1 MNKKKS
7 CIDTRLEIKN
17 IIEHTLKIM
26 KYSVNSCV
34 ISPKETGDFLA
45 KYKKSKLIQITFF
58 SKTDGRSPKSLL
70 KQKER

>member
-1 MNKKKS
+1 
-7 CIDTRLEIKN
+7 
-17 IIEHTLKIM
+17 M

-70 KQKER
+70 KQKKGE